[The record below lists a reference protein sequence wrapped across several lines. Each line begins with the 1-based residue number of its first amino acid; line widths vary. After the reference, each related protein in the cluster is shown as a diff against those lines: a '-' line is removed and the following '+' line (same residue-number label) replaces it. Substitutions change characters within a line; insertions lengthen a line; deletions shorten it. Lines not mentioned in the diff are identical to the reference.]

1 MKMKPIFNN
10 DSFINKGNC
19 FPKVRLR
26 RLRKNS
32 AIRDLLQETRI
43 SSNDLIFPLFVEEG
57 IKNSKNILSMQ
68 DIQRIPLS
76 KVVDVVSD
84 ILNLGIK
91 GIVIFGIPIKKDN
104 NATSAYSE
112 KGIVQKSIKTI
123 KKNFGDKIVIIS
135 DVCMCQYTSSG
146 HCGIVKG
153 NIVDNDSSINIL
165 AKIAESHA
173 ACGADIVA
181 PSAMMDGQ
189 VFAIRER
196 LDDAGFYDTSI
207 MGYSA
212 KMASPMYSPFRDL
225 ADSSP
230 LFGDR
235 KTYQMPFTNSLE
247 ALREIELDIN
257 EGADMIMVKPAL
269 PYLDLICKAREMFKL
284 PLCAYS
290 VSGEYALIKAAAEKG
305 WINESQVML
314 EFLSSIK
321 RAGADIIIT
330 YYAREMAKLLIEK

>member
-1 MKMKPIFNN
+1 MKQISNN
-10 DSFINKGNC
+10 FFVNNRSY
-19 FPKVRLR
+19 FPQIRLR
-26 RLRKNS
+26 RLRKNK
-32 AIRDLLQETRI
+32 AIRDLLQETHI
-43 SSNDLIFPLFVEEG
+43 SLNDLIYPLFVEEG
-57 IKNSKNILSMQ
+57 LKNPKNIPSMP

-76 KVVDVVSD
+76 KIVDVVSD
-84 ILNLGIK
+84 ILDLGIK

-135 DVCMCQYTSSG
+135 DVCMCQYTSTG
-146 HCGIVKG
+146 HCGIVKD
-153 NIVDNDSSINIL
+153 NTVDNDSSINIL

-173 ACGADIVA
+173 VAGSDIVA

-189 VFAIRER
+189 VLAIRER
-196 LDDAGFYDTSI
+196 LDEAGFNDTSI

-235 KTYQMPFTNSLE
+235 KTYQMPITNSLE

-257 EGADMIMVKPAL
+257 EGADIIMVKPAL
-269 PYLDLICKAREMFKL
+269 PYLDLICKARENFKL

-305 WINESQVML
+305 WVNEAQVML

-330 YYAREMAKLLIEK
+330 YHAREMAKLLLEEK

>member
-1 MKMKPIFNN
+1 MKQISDNFFVNN
-10 DSFINKGNC
+10 RSY
-19 FPKVRLR
+19 FPQVRLR
-26 RLRKNS
+26 RLRKNK

-43 SSNDLIFPLFVEEG
+43 SLNDLIYPLFVEEG
-57 IKNSKNILSMQ
+57 LKNPKNIPSMP
-68 DIQRIPLS
+68 DVQRIPLS
-76 KVVDVVSD
+76 KIVDVVSD
-84 ILNLGIK
+84 ILDLGIK

-135 DVCMCQYTSSG
+135 DVCMCQYTSTG
-146 HCGIVKG
+146 HCGIVKD
-153 NIVDNDSSINIL
+153 NTVDNDSSINIL

-173 ACGADIVA
+173 AAGSDIVA

-189 VFAIRER
+189 VLAIRER
-196 LDDAGFYDTSI
+196 LDETGFNDTSI

-212 KMASPMYSPFRDL
+212 KMASPLYSPFRDL

-235 KTYQMPFTNSLE
+235 KTYQMPITNLLE

-257 EGADMIMVKPAL
+257 EGADIIMVKPAL
-269 PYLDLICKAREMFKL
+269 PYLDLICKARENFKL

-305 WINESQVML
+305 WVNEAQVML

-330 YYAREMAKLLIEK
+330 YHAREMAKLLLEEK

>member
-1 MKMKPIFNN
+1 MKPTYNN
-10 DSFINKGNC
+10 NSFINNRAY

-26 RLRKNS
+26 RLRKS
-32 AIRDLLQETRI
+32 QAIRDLLQEIRI
-43 SSNDLIFPLFVEEG
+43 SSNDLIYPLFVEEG
-57 IKNSKNILSMQ
+57 LKDSKNIPSMS

-76 KVVDVVSD
+76 KIVDVVSD
-84 ILNLGIK
+84 TLKLGIK
-91 GIVIFGIPIKKDN
+91 GILIFGIPSKKDH
-104 NATSAYSE
+104 NATVAYSE
-112 KGIVQKSIKTI
+112 KGIVQKSIKII

-135 DVCMCQYTSSG
+135 DVCMCQYTSTG

-153 NIVDNDSSINIL
+153 NTVDNDSSINIL
-165 AKIAESHA
+165 AKIAESHSA
-173 ACGADIVA
+173 AGADIVA

-189 VFAIRER
+189 VLSIRER

-225 ADSSP
+225 ADSTP

-235 KTYQMPFTNSLE
+235 KSYQMPFTNSLE

-269 PYLDLICKAREMFKL
+269 PYLDLICKARELFKL
-284 PLCAYS
+284 PLFAYS
-290 VSGEYALIKAAAEKG
+290 VSGEYALIKAAAERG
-305 WINESQVML
+305 WVNEKEVML

-330 YYAREMAKLLIEK
+330 YYAREMAKLLLEEK

>member
-1 MKMKPIFNN
+1 MKQISDNFFVNN
-10 DSFINKGNC
+10 RSY
-19 FPKVRLR
+19 FPQVRLR
-26 RLRKNS
+26 RLRKNK

-43 SSNDLIFPLFVEEG
+43 SLNDLIYPLFVEEG
-57 IKNSKNILSMQ
+57 LKNPKNIPSMP

-76 KVVDVVSD
+76 KIVDVVSD

-104 NATSAYSE
+104 SATSAYSE

-135 DVCMCQYTSSG
+135 DVCMCQYTSTG
-146 HCGIVKG
+146 HCGIVKD
-153 NIVDNDSSINIL
+153 NTVDNDSSINIL

-173 ACGADIVA
+173 AAGSDIVA

-189 VFAIRER
+189 VFAIRTR
-196 LDDAGFYDTSI
+196 LDEAGFNDTSI

-235 KTYQMPFTNSLE
+235 KTYQMSFTNPLE

-257 EGADMIMVKPAL
+257 EGADMIMIKPAL
-269 PYLDLICKAREMFKL
+269 PYLDLICKVRENFKL

-305 WINESQVML
+305 WINEAQVML

-330 YYAREMAKLLIEK
+330 YHAREMAKILLEK

>member
-1 MKMKPIFNN
+1 MKQISNN
-10 DSFINKGNC
+10 FFVNNRSY
-19 FPKVRLR
+19 FPQVRLR
-26 RLRKNS
+26 RLRKNK

-43 SSNDLIFPLFVEEG
+43 SLNDLIYPLFVEEG
-57 IKNSKNILSMQ
+57 LKNPKNIPSMP

-76 KVVDVVSD
+76 KIVDVVSD
-84 ILNLGIK
+84 ILDLGIK

-135 DVCMCQYTSSG
+135 DVCMCQYTSTG
-146 HCGIVKG
+146 HCGIVKD
-153 NIVDNDSSINIL
+153 NTVDNDSSINIL

-173 ACGADIVA
+173 AAGSDIVA

-189 VFAIRER
+189 VLAIRER
-196 LDDAGFYDTSI
+196 LDEAGFNDTSI

-235 KTYQMPFTNSLE
+235 KTYQMPITNSLE

-257 EGADMIMVKPAL
+257 EGADIIMVKPAL
-269 PYLDLICKAREMFKL
+269 PYLDLICKARENFKL

-305 WINESQVML
+305 WVNEAQVML

-330 YYAREMAKLLIEK
+330 YHAREMAKLLLEEK

>member
-1 MKMKPIFNN
+1 MKPTYNN
-10 DSFINKGNC
+10 NSFINNRAY

-26 RLRKNS
+26 RLRKS
-32 AIRDLLQETRI
+32 QAIRDLLQEIRI
-43 SSNDLIFPLFVEEG
+43 SSNDLIYPLFVEEG
-57 IKNSKNILSMQ
+57 LKDSKNIPSMS

-76 KVVDVVSD
+76 KIVDVVSD
-84 ILNLGIK
+84 TLKLGIK
-91 GIVIFGIPIKKDN
+91 GILIFGIPSKKDN
-104 NATSAYSE
+104 NATVAYSE

-135 DVCMCQYTSSG
+135 DVCMCQYTSTG

-153 NIVDNDSSINIL
+153 NTVDNDSSINIL

-173 ACGADIVA
+173 AAGADIVA

-189 VFAIRER
+189 VLAIRER
-196 LDDAGFYDTSI
+196 LDEAGFYDTSI

-225 ADSSP
+225 ADSTP

-235 KTYQMPFTNSLE
+235 KSYQMPFTNSLE

-269 PYLDLICKAREMFKL
+269 PYLDLICKARELFKL
-284 PLCAYS
+284 PLFAYS
-290 VSGEYALIKAAAEKG
+290 VSGEYALIKAAAERG
-305 WINESQVML
+305 WVNEKEVML

-330 YYAREMAKLLIEK
+330 YYAREMAKLLLEEK

>member
-1 MKMKPIFNN
+1 MKMKQISNN
-10 DSFINKGNC
+10 FFVNNRSY
-19 FPKVRLR
+19 FPQVRLR
-26 RLRKNS
+26 RLRKNK

-43 SSNDLIFPLFVEEG
+43 SLNDLIYPLFVEEG
-57 IKNSKNILSMQ
+57 LKNPKNIPSMP

-76 KVVDVVSD
+76 KIVDVVSD
-84 ILNLGIK
+84 ILDLGIK

-135 DVCMCQYTSSG
+135 DVCMCQYTSTG
-146 HCGIVKG
+146 HCGIVKD
-153 NIVDNDSSINIL
+153 NTVDNDSSINIL

-173 ACGADIVA
+173 AAGSDIVA

-189 VFAIRER
+189 VLAIRER
-196 LDDAGFYDTSI
+196 LDETGFNDTSI

-212 KMASPMYSPFRDL
+212 KMASPLYSPFRDL

-235 KTYQMPFTNSLE
+235 KTYQMPITNLLE

-257 EGADMIMVKPAL
+257 EGADIIMVKPAL
-269 PYLDLICKAREMFKL
+269 PYLDLICKARENFKL

-305 WINESQVML
+305 WVNEAQVML

-330 YYAREMAKLLIEK
+330 YHAREMAKLLLEEK

>member
-1 MKMKPIFNN
+1 MKPTYNN
-10 DSFINKGNC
+10 NSLINNRAY

-26 RLRKNS
+26 RLRKS
-32 AIRDLLQETRI
+32 QAIRDLMQEIRI
-43 SSNDLIFPLFVEEG
+43 SSNDLIYPLFVEEG
-57 IKNSKNILSMQ
+57 LKDSKNIPSMS

-76 KVVDVVSD
+76 KIVDVVSD
-84 ILNLGIK
+84 TLKLGIK
-91 GIVIFGIPIKKDN
+91 GILIFGIPRKKDN
-104 NATSAYSE
+104 NATVAYSE

-135 DVCMCQYTSSG
+135 DVCMCQYTSTG

-153 NIVDNDSSINIL
+153 NTVDNDSSINIL

-173 ACGADIVA
+173 AAGADIVA

-189 VFAIRER
+189 VLAIRER
-196 LDDAGFYDTSI
+196 LDEAGFYDTSI

-225 ADSSP
+225 AGSTP

-235 KTYQMPFTNSLE
+235 KSYQMTFTNSLE
-247 ALREIELDIN
+247 AIREIELDIS

-269 PYLDLICKAREMFKL
+269 PYLDLICKARELFKL
-284 PLCAYS
+284 PLFAYS
-290 VSGEYALIKAAAEKG
+290 VSGEYALIKAAAERG
-305 WINESQVML
+305 WVNEKEVML
-314 EFLSSIK
+314 ELLSSIK

-330 YYAREMAKLLIEK
+330 YYAREMAKLLLEEK

>member
-1 MKMKPIFNN
+1 
-10 DSFINKGNC
+10 
-19 FPKVRLR
+19 
-26 RLRKNS
+26 
-32 AIRDLLQETRI
+32 
-43 SSNDLIFPLFVEEG
+43 LIYPLFVEEG
-57 IKNSKNILSMQ
+57 LKNPKNIPSMP
-68 DIQRIPLS
+68 DVQRIPLS
-76 KVVDVVSD
+76 KIVDVVSD
-84 ILNLGIK
+84 ILDLGIK

-135 DVCMCQYTSSG
+135 DVCMCQYTSTG
-146 HCGIVKG
+146 HCGIVKD
-153 NIVDNDSSINIL
+153 NTVDNDSSINIL

-173 ACGADIVA
+173 AAGADIVA

-189 VFAIRER
+189 VLAIRER
-196 LDDAGFYDTSI
+196 LDETGFNDTSI

-235 KTYQMPFTNSLE
+235 KTYQMPITNSLE

-257 EGADMIMVKPAL
+257 EGADIIMVKPAL
-269 PYLDLICKAREMFKL
+269 PYLDLICKARENFKL

-305 WINESQVML
+305 WVNEAQVML

-330 YYAREMAKLLIEK
+330 YHAREMAKLLLEEK

>member
-1 MKMKPIFNN
+1 MKQISDNFFVNN
-10 DSFINKGNC
+10 RSY
-19 FPKVRLR
+19 FPQVRLR
-26 RLRKNS
+26 RLRKNK

-43 SSNDLIFPLFVEEG
+43 SLNDLIYPLFVEEG
-57 IKNSKNILSMQ
+57 LKNPKNIPSMP

-76 KVVDVVSD
+76 KIVDVVSD
-84 ILNLGIK
+84 ILDLGIK

-135 DVCMCQYTSSG
+135 DVCMCQYTSTG
-146 HCGIVKG
+146 HCGIVKD
-153 NIVDNDSSINIL
+153 NNVDNDSSINIL

-173 ACGADIVA
+173 AAGSDIVA

-189 VFAIRER
+189 VLAIRER
-196 LDDAGFYDTSI
+196 LDEAGFNDTSI

-235 KTYQMPFTNSLE
+235 KTYQMPITNSLE

-257 EGADMIMVKPAL
+257 EGADIIMVKPAL
-269 PYLDLICKAREMFKL
+269 PYLDLICKARENFKL
-284 PLCAYS
+284 PLCADS

-305 WINESQVML
+305 WVNEAQVML

-330 YYAREMAKLLIEK
+330 YHAREMAKLLLEEK

>member
-1 MKMKPIFNN
+1 MKQISNN
-10 DSFINKGNC
+10 FFVNNRSY
-19 FPKVRLR
+19 FPQVRLR
-26 RLRKNS
+26 RLRKNK

-43 SSNDLIFPLFVEEG
+43 SLNDLIYPLFVEEG
-57 IKNSKNILSMQ
+57 LKNPKNIPSMP

-76 KVVDVVSD
+76 KIVDVVSD
-84 ILNLGIK
+84 ILDLGIK

-135 DVCMCQYTSSG
+135 DVCMCQYTSTG
-146 HCGIVKG
+146 HCGIVKD
-153 NIVDNDSSINIL
+153 NTVDNDSSINIL

-173 ACGADIVA
+173 AVGSDIVA

-189 VFAIRER
+189 VLAIRER
-196 LDDAGFYDTSI
+196 LDEAGFNDTSI

-230 LFGDR
+230 SFGDR
-235 KTYQMPFTNSLE
+235 KTYQMPITNSLE

-257 EGADMIMVKPAL
+257 EGADIIMVKPAL
-269 PYLDLICKAREMFKL
+269 PYLDLICKARENFKL

-305 WINESQVML
+305 WVNEAQVML

-330 YYAREMAKLLIEK
+330 YHAREMAKLLLEEK

>member
-1 MKMKPIFNN
+1 MKQISNN
-10 DSFINKGNC
+10 FFVNNRSY
-19 FPKVRLR
+19 FPQIRLR
-26 RLRKNS
+26 RLRKNK

-43 SSNDLIFPLFVEEG
+43 SLNDLIYPLFVEEG
-57 IKNSKNILSMQ
+57 LKNPKNIPSMP

-76 KVVDVVSD
+76 KIVDVVSD
-84 ILNLGIK
+84 ILDLGIK

-135 DVCMCQYTSSG
+135 DVCMCQYTSTG
-146 HCGIVKG
+146 HCGIVKD
-153 NIVDNDSSINIL
+153 NTVDNDSSINIL

-173 ACGADIVA
+173 VAGSDIVA

-189 VFAIRER
+189 VLAIRER
-196 LDDAGFYDTSI
+196 LDEAGFNDTSI

-235 KTYQMPFTNSLE
+235 KTYQMPITNSLE

-257 EGADMIMVKPAL
+257 EGADIIMVKPAL
-269 PYLDLICKAREMFKL
+269 PYLDLICKARENFKL

-305 WINESQVML
+305 WVNEAQVML

-330 YYAREMAKLLIEK
+330 YHAREMAKLLLEEK

>member
-1 MKMKPIFNN
+1 
-10 DSFINKGNC
+10 
-19 FPKVRLR
+19 
-26 RLRKNS
+26 
-32 AIRDLLQETRI
+32 
-43 SSNDLIFPLFVEEG
+43 LIYPLFVEEG
-57 IKNSKNILSMQ
+57 LKNPKNIPSMP
-68 DIQRIPLS
+68 DVQRIPLS
-76 KVVDVVSD
+76 KIVDVVSD
-84 ILNLGIK
+84 ILDLGIK

-135 DVCMCQYTSSG
+135 DVCMCQYTSTG
-146 HCGIVKG
+146 HCGIVKD
-153 NIVDNDSSINIL
+153 NTVDNDSSINIL

-173 ACGADIVA
+173 AAGSDIVA

-189 VFAIRER
+189 VLAIRER
-196 LDDAGFYDTSI
+196 LDETGFNDTSI

-212 KMASPMYSPFRDL
+212 KMASPLYSPFRDL

-235 KTYQMPFTNSLE
+235 KTYQMPITNLLE

-257 EGADMIMVKPAL
+257 EGADIIMVKPAL
-269 PYLDLICKAREMFKL
+269 PYLDLICKARENFKL

-305 WINESQVML
+305 WVNEAQVML

-330 YYAREMAKLLIEK
+330 YHAREMAKLLLEEK